1 VASRKA
7 RRPGG
12 LRLWTFVSN
21 ERAQRF
27 YERWGFEEV
36 ERTDGRDNE
45 ERSPGHPLRV
55 VGSRHAGY
63 SRRAAVTDARTTRE
77 SSADGVPLRT

>member
-1 VASRKA
+1 VAGAALRRARLTGNGVGAALVGFAKA

-36 ERTDGRDNE
+36 ERTDGHDNE
-45 ERSPGHPLRV
+45 ERSPDILYAW
-55 VGSRHAGY
+55 AG
-63 SRRAAVTDARTTRE
+63 A
-77 SSADGVPLRT
+77 